1 MTKIVAMPRMDVGEN
16 VKEGQPLYAVG
27 ENII

>member
-1 MTKIVAMPRMDVGEN
+1 MTKIVAMPRMDAGEN
-16 VKEGQPLYAVG
+16 VKEGQPLYVVG